1 MPKMTLTERYQS
13 ANTLK
18 YVKESGTREENGK
31 KYIGRLEGVGASWKE
46 PTRNGRLYS
55 KKLWERVQ
63 NSDEFK
69 EGMTTKTIFGEA
81 DHPETRADTSIKE
94 IAVVL
99 TDFQI
104 RDNGDVFTG
113 FDILDTPNGRIIK
126 ELLDYGCSLGVSS
139 RGLGEEV
146 VLDGVNQIDPD
157 TYEFFGFDV
166 VVTPAVAKARPAVV
180 ESKEND
186 SARKSLVES
195 VIHEIENATSP
206 AEVESIARIAE
217 SVNMPDLDSVKES
230 VNKKLNSIG
239 DNNIVPKLQSDL
251 ENAENKI
258 SNLREK
264 LSKSEAKLKANN
276 IRLKKSKDLMKE
288 TKEVSGE
295 MSKHL
300 QNQKVINSRL
310 SDDLYESASE
320 NEELSKQ
327 LESLKSEY
335 EQKCSELN
343 SLSHKLFAEKGK
355 NESLAKEKKEI
366 EEKLKIAQDY
376 NKKLVKESVT
386 LKHTNKELSK
396 QLNESKSVNKRKLTE
411 SREIQRL
418 NEANTVKLE
427 NTTKYAQKVTL
438 EYLKAKSAMSGLNP
452 VDVRR
457 NLPSNYK
464 IEDIDREI
472 AKLEENKSRMNKVPI
487 DSSLSSVMSKSFI
500 AESVGTLSEED
511 MQTVR
516 VLEGTKSKL

>member
-1 MPKMTLTERYQS
+1 MPKVTLTERYQS
-13 ANTLK
+13 ANTLQ

-55 KKLWERVQ
+55 RKLWERVQ
-63 NSDEFK
+63 NSEEFK
-69 EGMTTKTIFGEA
+69 EGMATKTIFGEA

-99 TDFQI
+99 TDFNI

-146 VLDGVNQIDPD
+146 VLEGRNQIDPD

-166 VVTPAVAKARPAVV
+166 VVTPAVAKARPTVV

-239 DNNIVPKLQSDL
+239 DNNIVPKLESDL
-251 ENAENKI
+251 GNAEKEI
-258 SNLREK
+258 KDLREK
-264 LSKSEAKLKANN
+264 LSVSESKLKANN
-276 IRLKKSKDLMKE
+276 IRLKKTRDLMKE
-288 TKEVSGE
+288 TKEVSNE

-300 QNQKVINSRL
+300 QNQKVINSKL
-310 SDDLYESASE
+310 SDDLYESAIE
-320 NEELSKQ
+320 NTELSKQ
-327 LESLKSEY
+327 VDSLKDEILSANKEN
-335 EQKCSELN
+335 EKLN
-343 SLSHKLFAEKGK
+343 SKLSKADEENKSLQEKIKL
-355 NESLAKEKKEI
+355 
-366 EEKLKIAQDY
+366 AQDY
-376 NKKLVKESVT
+376 NKKIVEESVA
-386 LKHTNKELSK
+386 LKRSNKLLSK
-396 QLNESKSVNKRKLTE
+396 QLNESKSVNKEKLTE
-411 SREIQRL
+411 SRNIQRL
-418 NEANTVKLE
+418 NEATTVKLE
-427 NTTKYAQKVTL
+427 NATKYAQKVTL
-438 EYLKAKSAMSGLNP
+438 EYLKVKSAECGLNP

-457 NLPSNYK
+457 NLPNNYK
-464 IEDIDREI
+464 LEDIDREV
-472 AKLEENKSRMNKVPI
+472 AKLNESKSRMNKVPI
-487 DSSLSSVMSKSFI
+487 DNSLSGVISKSFI
-500 AESVGTLSEED
+500 AESVGSLSDED
-511 MQTVR
+511 LQTMR